1 MLQCCIFSFFGF
13 NIIQIGPECVC
24 DLIVYV
30 PNSIYEFQD
39 WQTIALWANYDFLSV
54 NYENKQYWNA
64 KELLKSTF
72 RARDMV
78 IMNYNEP

>member
-13 NIIQIGPECVC
+13 NIIQIGP
-24 DLIVYV
+24 
-30 PNSIYEFQD
+30 EFQD